1 MIATPLPPDFLGVAL
16 AVALLGIRHG
26 FDADHLAAIDAL
38 TYHNAKPRP
47 ALARLC
53 GALFSLGHGIVVIA
67 VAVGVALLARAWHPP
82 LWLEATGSWISIVVL
97 VLLGAINIAAVF
109 RTRDGEVVQIKGWR
123 SGAFAKL
130 LRAGHPLSIMAVG
143 TLFALSFDT
152 LSQAALFAMTA
163 AQFGGWHSALT
174 LGLLFTFGM
183 LITDGL
189 NGYLISR
196 LIRRSDRTAQV
207 ASRTMALAVAGV
219 SLLTAA
225 LVLITLLLP
234 AADAWAD
241 GKELWFG
248 GAVVLVVGL
257 SFIMGQRLGSSASS
271 TPASSSGG
279 VD

>member
-16 AVALLGIRHG
+16 AVSLLGIRHG

-53 GALFSLGHGIVVIA
+53 GALFSMGHGIVVIA

-152 LSQAALFAMTA
+152 LSQAALFSMTA

-225 LVLITLLLP
+225 LVLTTLLLP
-234 AADAWAD
+234 AAGAWAD

-248 GAVVLVVGL
+248 AAVVAVVGL
-257 SFIMGQRLGSSASS
+257 SFIVGQRLASS
-271 TPASSSGG
+271 IPQRP
-279 VD
+279 